1 MESTTATL
9 GRTVTN
15 DIFLAAYLLSEG
27 GRLVRV
33 LRNERRR
40 ASFVFEGD
48 GVAEL
53 KQAYVS
59 GPVFCDIRSFRHF
72 LNQVRDLLPSGNALR
87 QTGTYYPAER
97 SMLCFDKAQH
107 KCPPPLPRETILH

>member
-1 MESTTATL
+1 MTSTL

-40 ASFVFEGD
+40 ASFVFEGES
-48 GVAEL
+48 VAEL

-72 LNQVRDLLPSGNALR
+72 LNQVRDL
-87 QTGTYYPAER
+87 TYCPAER
-97 SMLCFDKAQH
+97 SFP
-107 KCPPPLPRETILH
+107 CPPLLSAAPHP